1 MPVISKILNLTHH
14 NNLTKHEQLV
24 QGVIESIEEGELVV
38 GDQLPSINIMVEEI
52 GYARKTIFKAYEE
65 LKNRGLIESRQLKG
79 YFVISQATN
88 ITKRMALLLFAFQS
102 YQEEFYKTFRKEMG
116 KRFQIDVFFHHN
128 NLTVFETILTNI
140 NGKYG
145 MYVIAPIQHK
155 KVVQLLQN
163 IEPKKLLIVDRY
175 LNLGKSF
182 SFISQEFENVIYS
195 SLVQLLPE
203 IRKYAKIILYF
214 NEESDFSP
222 ISIKN
227 TFERFLKEHSVNG
240 IVKNSYEIGSAVKGN
255 LYFALGDTILW
266 HILRDAVHK
275 ELEIGEDIGILSQND
290 NVSKEIVF
298 GGITTISTD
307 FNEMAKLAARHIKNE
322 STTQVIVPSRL
333 IKRSSL

>member
-1 MPVISKILNLTHH
+1 MQVISNILSLTHN

-24 QGVIESIEEGELVV
+24 QGVIESIEDGKLAV

-102 YQEEFYKTFRKEMG
+102 YQEEFYRTFRKEMG

-128 NLTVFETILTNI
+128 NLSVFEAIITNI

-145 MYVIAPIQHK
+145 MYIIAPIQNQ
-155 KVVQLLQN
+155 KVAQLLQH
-163 IEPKKLLIVDRY
+163 IEPKKLLLVDRY
-175 LNLGKSF
+175 LNLGKSY
-182 SFISQEFENVIYS
+182 SYISQEFENVIYK
-195 SLVQLLPE
+195 SLVQLLPD
-203 IRKYAKIILYF
+203 IKQYSRIILFF

-222 ISIKN
+222 VSIRN
-227 TFERFLKEHSVNG
+227 AFERFLQEYSVNG
-240 IVKNSYEIGSAVKGN
+240 EVKNHYVIGSAAKGN

-266 HILRDAVHK
+266 HILRDSVRK
-275 ELEIGEDIGILSQND
+275 KLKIGSDIGILSQND

-307 FNEMAKLAARHIKNE
+307 FYEMAKLAARHIKKLLYNIL
-322 STTQVIVPSRL
+322 SFIF
-333 IKRSSL
+333 IA

>member
-1 MPVISKILNLTHH
+1 MSVISTILSLTH
-14 NNLTKHEQLV
+14 NINLTKHEQLV
-24 QGVIESIEEGELVV
+24 QGVIESIEDGKLAM

-128 NLTVFETILTNI
+128 NLSVFEAIITNI

-145 MYVIAPIQHK
+145 MYIIAPIQNQ
-155 KVVQLLQN
+155 KVAQLLQH
-163 IEPKKLLIVDRY
+163 IEPKKLLLVDRY
-175 LNLGKSF
+175 LNLGKSY
-182 SFISQEFENVIYS
+182 SYISQEFENVIYK
-195 SLVQLLPE
+195 SLVQLLPD
-203 IRKYAKIILYF
+203 IKKYSKIILYF

-222 ISIKN
+222 VSIKN
-227 TFERFLKEHSVNG
+227 AFERFLEEYSVNG
-240 IVKNSYEIGSAVKGN
+240 EVKNHYVIGSAAKGN

-266 HILRDAVHK
+266 HILRDSVRK
-275 ELEIGEDIGILSQND
+275 KLKIGEDIGILSQND

-307 FNEMAKLAARHIKNE
+307 FYEMAKLAARHIKNE
-322 STTQVIVPSRL
+322 NTTQVIMPSRL
-333 IKRSSL
+333 IKRASL

>member
-1 MPVISKILNLTHH
+1 MSVISTILSLTH
-14 NNLTKHEQLV
+14 NINLTKHEQLV
-24 QGVIESIEEGELVV
+24 QGVIESIEDGKLAM

-102 YQEEFYKTFRKEMG
+102 YQEEFYRTFRKEMG

-128 NLTVFETILTNI
+128 NLSVFEAIITNI

-145 MYVIAPIQHK
+145 MYIIAPIQNQ
-155 KVVQLLQN
+155 KVAQLLQH
-163 IEPKKLLIVDRY
+163 IEPKKLLLVDRY
-175 LNLGKSF
+175 LNLGKSY
-182 SFISQEFENVIYS
+182 SYISQEFENVIYK
-195 SLVQLLPE
+195 SLVQLLPD
-203 IRKYAKIILYF
+203 IKQYSRIILFF

-222 ISIKN
+222 VSIRN
-227 TFERFLKEHSVNG
+227 AFERFLQEYSVNG
-240 IVKNSYEIGSAVKGN
+240 EVKNHYVIGSAAKGN

-266 HILRDAVHK
+266 HILRDSVRK
-275 ELEIGEDIGILSQND
+275 KLKIGSDIGILSQND

-307 FNEMAKLAARHIKNE
+307 FYEMAKLAARHIKNE
-322 STTQVIVPSRL
+322 NTTQVIMPSRL
-333 IKRSSL
+333 IKRASL

>member
-1 MPVISKILNLTHH
+1 MSVISTILSLTH
-14 NNLTKHEQLV
+14 NINLTKHEQLV
-24 QGVIESIEEGELVV
+24 QGVIESIEDGKLAM

-128 NLTVFETILTNI
+128 NLSVFETIITNI

-145 MYVIAPIQHK
+145 MYIIAPIQNQ
-155 KVVQLLQN
+155 KVAQLLQH
-163 IEPKKLLIVDRY
+163 IEPKKLLLVDRY
-175 LNLGKSF
+175 LNLGKSY
-182 SFISQEFENVIYS
+182 SYISQEFENVIYK
-195 SLVQLLPE
+195 SLVQLLPD
-203 IRKYAKIILYF
+203 IKQYSRIILFF

-222 ISIKN
+222 VSIRN
-227 TFERFLKEHSVNG
+227 AFERFLQEYSVNG
-240 IVKNSYEIGSAVKGN
+240 EVKNHYVIGSAAKGN

-266 HILRDAVHK
+266 HILRDSVRK
-275 ELEIGEDIGILSQND
+275 KLKIGSDIGILSQND

-307 FNEMAKLAARHIKNE
+307 FYEMAKLAARHIKNE
-322 STTQVIVPSRL
+322 NTTQVIMPSRL
-333 IKRSSL
+333 IKRASL

>member
-1 MPVISKILNLTHH
+1 MPVISKILNLTHN

-24 QGVIESIEEGELVV
+24 QGVIESIEDGNLTV
-38 GDQLPSINIMVEEI
+38 GDQLPSINTMVEEI

-128 NLTVFETILTNI
+128 NLTVFETIISNI

-145 MYVIAPIQHK
+145 MYVIAPIQNE
-155 KVVQLLQN
+155 KVESLLKS
-163 IEPKKLLIVDRY
+163 IEPKKLLLVDRY
-175 LNLGKSF
+175 LDLGASY
-182 SFISQEFENVIYS
+182 SYISQEFEEVIYT
-195 SLVQLLPE
+195 SLVRLLPE
-203 IRKYAKIILYF
+203 IKKYKKIILYF

-227 TFERFLKEHSVNG
+227 AFQKFITEYDING
-240 IVKNSYEIGSAVKGN
+240 AIKNNYTIGSANKGN

-266 HILRDAVHK
+266 QILRDAVRK
-275 ELEIGEDIGILSQND
+275 KYKIGEDIGILSQND

-307 FNEMAKLAARHIKNE
+307 FNEMAKRAAQHLK
-322 STTQVIVPSRL
+322 SDGVTKVIMPSRL
-333 IKRSSL
+333 IKRASL